1 MNIVSA
7 PVSFGELLDKITILE
22 IKAKHIS
29 DAEKL
34 KNVNHELS
42 ILTQTWQEN
51 VESNSQLYDL
61 KSQLTKVNQDLWDIE
76 DAIRMKEMKKEF
88 DDEFIQI
95 ARSVYFQND
104 KRAAVKKEVNALL
117 GSDLTEEK
125 SYQDYT

>member
-51 VESNSQLYDL
+51 VESSSQLDDL
-61 KSQLTKVNQDLWDIE
+61 KSQLTNVNQDLWNIE

-104 KRAAVKKEVNALL
+104 KRATVKKEVNALL

>member
-1 MNIVSA
+1 
-7 PVSFGELLDKITILE
+7 LE

-34 KNVNHELS
+34 KNVNHELH

-51 VESNSQLYDL
+51 VESSSQLDDL
-61 KSQLTKVNQDLWDIE
+61 KSQLTNVNQDLWNIE

-104 KRAAVKKEVNALL
+104 KRATVKKEVNALL

>member
-34 KNVNHELS
+34 KNVNHELH

>member
-34 KNVNHELS
+34 KNVNHELH

-51 VESNSQLYDL
+51 VESSSQLDDL
-61 KSQLTKVNQDLWDIE
+61 KSQLTNVNQDLWNIE

-104 KRAAVKKEVNALL
+104 KRATVKKEVNALL

>member
-104 KRAAVKKEVNALL
+104 KRATVKKEVNALL